1 MATIIIT
8 EEQLKKLNLTEDN
21 LLGDIT
27 NLRVDNVAKG
37 LKGMWRGDGY
47 EYFSYLN
54 SMKKIL
60 SKLNKIDEPN
70 KKVLDELDR
79 LKMKLYKSKMNQTKK
94 TAIVNAINSA
104 QRHFTDYRN
113 QVKNILNKLETK
125 LN

>member
-70 KKVLDELDR
+70 KKVLEELDR

-113 QVKNILNKLETK
+113 QVKNIINKLETK
-125 LN
+125 LA